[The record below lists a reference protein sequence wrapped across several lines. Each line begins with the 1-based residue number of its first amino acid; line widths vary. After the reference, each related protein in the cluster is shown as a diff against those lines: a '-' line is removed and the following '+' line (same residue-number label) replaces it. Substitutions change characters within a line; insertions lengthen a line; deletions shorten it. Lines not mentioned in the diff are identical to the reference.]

1 MHFFVTVSKPTLL
14 MVRAPKAARHCI
26 SSGSGGLE
34 RLKVSALRILVADD
48 HDLVRRGVKTLLEMR
63 PGWHVCGEAR
73 NGHEAVLKC
82 QELKP
87 HIAILD
93 FNMPELNGL
102 EAAKRIL
109 KLSPPVETL
118 LMSVDHSNQLIRDLL
133 NAGVRGY
140 ILKSDSD
147 RDLVS
152 AVEALE
158 NHRPFFAICAT
169 ELMLNA
175 KRGNNEFSAGAGN
188 WEEPL
193 TSRELEL
200 LQLIAEG
207 KNSREAA
214 SVLGIS
220 TKTADTHRANLMRKL
235 QIHSVTDLVRYAL
248 RNHIVAP

>member
-1 MHFFVTVSKPTLL
+1 M
-14 MVRAPKAARHCI
+14 
-26 SSGSGGLE
+26 
-34 RLKVSALRILVADD
+34 SALKILVADD
-48 HDLVRRGVKTLLEMR
+48 HDLVRRGVRTLLETH
-63 PGWHVCGEAR
+63 PGWQVCAEAR

-82 QELKP
+82 QQLKP
-87 HIAILD
+87 NIAILD

-109 KLSPPVETL
+109 KLSPQIETL
-118 LMSVDHSNQLIRDLL
+118 ILSVDHSNQLIRDLL

-147 RDLVS
+147 RDLIA

-169 ELMLNA
+169 ELMLNS
-175 KRGNNEFSAGAGN
+175 KRGHMEFSSPSGN

-200 LQLIAEG
+200 LQLIAQG

-248 RNHIVAP
+248 RNHIVSA

>member
-1 MHFFVTVSKPTLL
+1 M
-14 MVRAPKAARHCI
+14 
-26 SSGSGGLE
+26 
-34 RLKVSALRILVADD
+34 SALKILVADD
-48 HDLVRRGVKTLLEMR
+48 HDLVRRGVRTLLETH
-63 PGWHVCGEAR
+63 PGWQICAEAR

-82 QELKP
+82 QQLKP
-87 HIAILD
+87 NIAILD

-109 KLSPPVETL
+109 KLSPQIETL
-118 LMSVDHSNQLIRDLL
+118 ILSVDHSNQLIRDLL

-147 RDLVS
+147 RDLIA

-169 ELMLNA
+169 ELMLNS
-175 KRGNNEFSAGAGN
+175 KRGHMEFSSSSGN

-248 RNHIVAP
+248 RNHIVSP

>member
-1 MHFFVTVSKPTLL
+1 
-14 MVRAPKAARHCI
+14 
-26 SSGSGGLE
+26 
-34 RLKVSALRILVADD
+34 VSALKILVADD
-48 HDLVRRGVKTLLEMR
+48 HDLVRRGVRTLLETH
-63 PGWHVCGEAR
+63 PGWEVCAEAR
-73 NGHEAVLKC
+73 NGQEAVLKC
-82 QELKP
+82 RELKP
-87 HIAILD
+87 NIAILD

-109 KLSPPVETL
+109 KLSPQIETL
-118 LMSVDHSNQLIRDLL
+118 ILSVDHSNQLIRDLL

-147 RDLVS
+147 RDLIA

-169 ELMLNA
+169 ELMLNS
-175 KRGNNEFSAGAGN
+175 KRGHMEFSSSSGN

-235 QIHSVTDLVRYAL
+235 QIQSVTDLVRYAL
-248 RNHIVAP
+248 RNHIVSP